1 MHIAE
6 SSLVLEKQ
14 APRSRRGHGSDQLS
28 ASFERMDSMFE
39 ILALE
44 DVGKTLPVLN

>member
-6 SSLVLEKQ
+6 PSLVLEKR
-14 APRSRRGHGSDQLS
+14 APRSKRRHGYDQLS

-44 DVGKTLPVLN
+44 DVGETLPVLN